1 MTRFSLLALLAML
14 LAACGPGETGTP
26 PSSTEARAVE
36 TPDPAQP
43 ELASAAAAT
52 LSVAASDPVASVQAS
67 LDADNHQITPVFSRA
82 PDSAGGTNN
91 QAHVFPQA
99 EGKNR

>member
-1 MTRFSLLALLAML
+1 
-14 LAACGPGETGTP
+14 
-26 PSSTEARAVE
+26 
-36 TPDPAQP
+36 
-43 ELASAAAAT
+43 